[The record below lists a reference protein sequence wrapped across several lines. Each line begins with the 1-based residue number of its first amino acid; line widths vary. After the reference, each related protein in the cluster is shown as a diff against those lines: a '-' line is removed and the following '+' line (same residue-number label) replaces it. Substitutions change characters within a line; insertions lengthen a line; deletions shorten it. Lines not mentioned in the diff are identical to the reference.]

1 MQKHQDIYADRWLST
16 QYFCIC
22 QKIFGLK
29 DLLST
34 IFMSVW
40 GWAKVERRHETKRR
54 KSTELYFVQDEALA
68 AAQSDSS

>member
-1 MQKHQDIYADRWLST
+1 MQTAGLLLNTFAFVRKFLD
-16 QYFCIC
+16 
-22 QKIFGLK
+22 LK
-29 DLLST
+29 DLLPT

-54 KSTELYFVQDEALA
+54 KSTELYFVQNEPLA